1 MQLTDEFIQNEAY
14 RADVYRFLSA
24 CYCKPGEE
32 FIEEGLAKNL
42 AAALEPV
49 YSEAV
54 SLANNMGEALATHSA
69 HDILIDFS
77 ALFIGPFELLAP
89 PYGSTYLE
97 GVRTVMGATTI
108 DAVKYYRKAGVEM
121 DPDQKDIPD
130 HISVELEFMYYLI
143 SREIEAYR
151 NSNQEEALKN
161 LQIQNDFMKQ
171 HLGAWVP
178 QFTKQI
184 IDGAKNP
191 FYKNLADCTQTVIK
205 ADMEYLENVL
215 KGGGN

>member
-14 RADVYRFLSA
+14 RADVYRLLSA
-24 CYCKPGEE
+24 CYCKPGQE

-54 SLANNMGEALATHSA
+54 SLAKNMDEALAAHSVQ
-69 HDILIDFS
+69 DILIDYS
-77 ALFIGPFELLAP
+77 ALFVGPLQLIAP

-97 GVRTVMGATTI
+97 GVRTVMGETTV
-108 DAVKYYRKAGVEM
+108 DAVRYYRRAGVEM

-151 NSNQEEALKN
+151 NSNQDEAQKN

-178 QFTKQI
+178 QFARQVK
-184 IDGAKNP
+184 DGAGNS
-191 FYKNLADCTQTVIK
+191 FYKNLADCTHTIIK
-205 ADMEYLENVL
+205 ADMEYLKNVL